1 MKTPKTATTMT
12 GKGGGVRG
20 HKRKQK
26 KILRPYKMIPT
37 SPSSSASSAST
48 TLLFRTPSPNTTSTA
63 TATPTKH
70 AHGSYS
76 DYLFQHMPEVDD
88 DPTNEYEED
97 DNEDENEDYM
107 HDDEDAFGYENVT
120 NEYEDGANDE
130 GMHYDED
137 IDYDE
142 DIYDYENDTNI
153 NGNDDDDDDDDDA
166 NIDNDNDDEDYHDEE
181 GKDVTDDDDDDDHDI
196 STCQCQLFFNK
207 FDLIEYLHS
216 KTGASLTL
224 TVSSSY
230 ANYFLR
236 FFQWWKST
244 EASNKK
250 IHAELFKILNIIDIV
265 LPKYVN
271 DILEKQDGL
280 SPKTCLNTITGTYYY
295 WYNFS

>member
-1 MKTPKTATTMT
+1 MT

-26 KILRPYKMIPT
+26 KILRPYKMFPT
-37 SPSSSASSAST
+37 SPSSSASSSSTSTSTSSAST

-97 DNEDENEDYM
+97 DNEDKNEDYM
-107 HDDEDAFGYENVT
+107 HDDEDAFDYEN
-120 NEYEDGANDE
+120 EDDANDE
-130 GMHYDED
+130 GMH
-137 IDYDE
+137 YDE

-153 NGNDDDDDDDDDA
+153 SGNDDDDDDDDDDDA
-166 NIDNDNDDEDYHDEE
+166 NIDNDNDEEDYHDEE

-207 FDLIEYLHS
+207 FDLIGYLHS

-250 IHAELFKILNIIDIV
+250 IHTELFKILNIIDIV

-280 SPKTCLNTITGTYYY
+280 SPKTCLNTVTGTYYY
-295 WYNFS
+295 